1 MMELT
6 NIIKLGALGFKPDDI
21 RKIKSSGI
29 DSDSIV
35 ELAKNGYTVKDV
47 DELIALT
54 KEDADTTADET
65 KHEPTKPDDDSN
77 AGGDDDKFDYKKE
90 LESRDAKIAEMEK
103 QVSDLQNL
111 LAGKKLADTP
121 KDNAREKVQ
130 EAFKNLY

>member
-1 MMELT
+1 MVLT
-6 NIIKLGALGFKPDDI
+6 NMIKLGALGFKPDDI
-21 RKIKSSGI
+21 RKIQSSGI

-35 ELAKNGYTVKDV
+35 ELAKNGYTAKDV

-54 KEDADTTADET
+54 KEDVDTTTEET
-65 KHEPTKPDDDSN
+65 KHEPKMPDDGSN
-77 AGGDDDKFDYKKE
+77 ADGDDDKFDYKKE
-90 LESRDAKIAEMEK
+90 LETRDAKIAEMEK

-121 KDNAREKVQ
+121 NENTRAKVQ